1 MSVDS
6 EFEHV
11 SGRSPQ
17 TQLSISPRPAPAR
30 LPLICGASLLAAF
43 ALGSMHYFP
52 GAFRFASFCSFA
64 TGRIGAACCRAG
76 RRCAS
81 LVSLCLISLPADDAL
96 LTTILLVLVERRLG
110 TTYVRTMPRGIDEA
124 PFPRFFSQ
132 EGREIVPVV
141 ASEGARE
148 LAISTP
154 RLRAFSCGR
163 KTDHLSA
170 IRCVADKDPLFFS

>member
-1 MSVDS
+1 MVFLSGLLRIWAEPADATASTAHGTNVRMSVDS

-17 TQLSISPRPAPAR
+17 TQPLPAPAR

-81 LVSLCLISLPADDAL
+81 LVSLCLLLLPAEDAIVTTL
-96 LTTILLVLVERRLG
+96 LLLLVERHLC
-110 TTYVRTMPRGIDEA
+110 TASVRTMPRGIDEA
-124 PFPRFFSQ
+124 LFPRFFSQ
-132 EGREIVPVV
+132 AGREIVPVV
-141 ASEGARE
+141 ATE
-148 LAISTP
+148 
-154 RLRAFSCGR
+154 
-163 KTDHLSA
+163 
-170 IRCVADKDPLFFS
+170 